1 MNLKCI
7 ISSIFLLGVLSLGT
21 VYAQEEGQE
30 APTDDLG
37 NVADAFQEAF
47 FEALK
52 QKGIEN
58 YQLALDALNKARA
71 HAGDNL
77 EQQAVIYFEEAK
89 NYKSLKQYPEAE
101 EAYLSTLDLTN
112 NRVDV
117 MEGLYD
123 LYYVQKNYEKAIP
136 LVEKLVVTE
145 EDYKEDLAN
154 LYARTKDY
162 DKAIALLDELD
173 QSWGESTY
181 RTALRRRV
189 YRESGN
195 KSGAIQNL
203 ENKVQG
209 SAKSEQDYLN
219 LIFLYGE
226 EGNVDKAFEVS
237 QQWIAQFP
245 ESELVHLAL
254 YKLYFNKGEYQK
266 SVASM
271 SKVFASKTID
281 NDQKYAVLTDFLQFA
296 SQRPELEQEL
306 DRVVSDLDMSGNG
319 KIYQELGEYYN
330 AKQDKQTALR
340 FYEKGL
346 KANPENFR
354 LLVNTILMNI
364 DLQNHQTAA
373 TLAADGLEYFPAQ
386 ALLYLLNGVAH
397 LGMNQPEV
405 AVESL
410 EYGLDFI
417 LDDPRMER
425 DFYDQLGKAYG
436 AMGSTKKANNYKQKA
451 AAIHLDN

>member
-1 MNLKCI
+1 LTGI
-7 ISSIFLLGVLSLGT
+7 LSLGA
-21 VYAQEEGQE
+21 VHAQEEAQE
-30 APTDDLG
+30 PSTDDLG
-37 NVADAFQEAF
+37 NVSDAFQELF

-58 YQLALDALNKARA
+58 YQLALDALGRARA
-71 HAGDNL
+71 HAGDDPQ
-77 EQQAVIYFEEAK
+77 QQAIIYFEEAK
-89 NYKSLKQYPEAE
+89 NYKSLKQYQEAE
-101 EAYLSTLDLTN
+101 AAYLSTLDLAID
-112 NRVDV
+112 RIDV

-123 LYYVQKNYEKAIP
+123 LYYLQKNYEKAIP

-162 DKAIALLDELD
+162 DRAIALLDELD
-173 QSWGESTY
+173 ESWGESTY

-189 YRESGN
+189 YRESGD

-203 ENKVQG
+203 EAKVQS

-219 LIFLYGE
+219 LIYLYGE
-226 EGNVDKAFEVS
+226 EGNVNKAYEVS
-237 QQWIAQFP
+237 QQWITQFP

-271 SKVFASKTID
+271 GKVFASKTID
-281 NDQKYAVLTDFLQFA
+281 NGQKYVVLTDFLQYA

-306 DRVVSDLDMSGNG
+306 DRVVSELDMSGDG

-354 LLVNTILMNI
+354 LLVNTILTNI
-364 DLQNHQTAA
+364 DLGQNKKAA
-373 TLAADGLEYFPAQ
+373 SLATEGLEFFPAQ
-386 ALLYLLNGVAH
+386 ALLYLLNGVANI
-397 LGMNQPEV
+397 GMNEPEI

-410 EYGLDFI
+410 EEGLDFV

-425 DFYDQLGKAYG
+425 DFYDQLGKAYR
-436 AMGSTKKANNYKQKA
+436 AMGSTKKADEYKQKA
-451 AAIHLDN
+451 ADIQLDN